1 MRARKTKCYKSK
13 QQQQQQ
19 QQQQNSIGTWELK
32 KKFGI
37 AAICLV
43 FRISR

>member
-19 QQQQNSIGTWELK
+19 QKKNSIGTWELK